1 MGFDDPAYL
10 GDETLEGS
18 GERNYKLRA
27 NHLWNS
33 TLGGGLGDQ
42 LRTEGDAAGLLK
54 RIRDIL
60 KSLNLL
66 AVQELIAF
74 TDALKDADAVLRYAS
89 ALFEYLRAPTIDE
102 ASFTPYLEAVEAL
115 PRPGK
120 FKVVTWPVLTL
131 LPFIARPTDHM
142 FFKPSVTQVA
152 AAAIGFDLQYRPEPN
167 WLTYKRLIQM
177 SERLMT
183 VLRPHGARDLI
194 DVQSFI
200 WVAAGSA

>member
-1 MGFDDPAYL
+1 
-10 GDETLEGS
+10 
-18 GERNYKLRA
+18 
-27 NHLWNS
+27 
-33 TLGGGLGDQ
+33 
-42 LRTEGDAAGLLK
+42 
-54 RIRDIL
+54 
-60 KSLNLL
+60 
-66 AVQELIAF
+66 
-74 TDALKDADAVLRYAS
+74 
-89 ALFEYLRAPTIDE
+89 
-102 ASFTPYLEAVEAL
+102 
-115 PRPGK
+115 
-120 FKVVTWPVLTL
+120 VVTWPVLTL

-142 FFKPSVTQVA
+142 FLKPSVTQVA